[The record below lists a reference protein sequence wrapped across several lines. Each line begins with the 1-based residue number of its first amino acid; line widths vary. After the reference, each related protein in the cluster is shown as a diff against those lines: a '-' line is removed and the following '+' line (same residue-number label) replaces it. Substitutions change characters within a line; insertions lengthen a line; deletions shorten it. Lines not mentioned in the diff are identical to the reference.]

1 MESLV
6 SSVTFLRD
14 FIVDK
19 TSCQCPPFAHQRGQE
34 LNSSFSC
41 EHNEETLTWYPCTL
55 ADKWGSRNFPKYQ
68 CPYFHADTDMA
79 APCCMVLYPFTS
91 VHFTSYL
98 FWGSPHFYLP
108 FWALGSMVAFAA
120 GPCKQSHLHRN
131 WWSLPTNSSLKKTHH
146 ILPSFGGAVKSKT
159 LPCTNC
165 DEQPKFEE
173 FECKQATCHCCKEA
187 VDAFP
192 CCRFHVFS
200 LLDFRKVYMQS
211 STVYR
216 SRKLGSL
223 SSVIKINI

>member
-1 MESLV
+1 MSMPALCSPKRPRIEQLFQLW
-6 SSVTFLRD
+6 TQWR
-14 FIVDK
+14 I
-19 TSCQCPPFAHQRGQE
+19 
-34 LNSSFSC
+34 
-41 EHNEETLTWYPCTL
+41 TLTWYPCTL

-79 APCCMVLYPFTS
+79 GTMLYGFVPFHYQCILPATCFEDLPTFICPSELS
-91 VHFTSYL
+91 V
-98 FWGSPHFYLP
+98 
-108 FWALGSMVAFAA
+108 AMVAFAA

>member
-1 MESLV
+1 MLYGFVPFHISAFYQLPV
-6 SSVTFLRD
+6 LRISPLLCALLSSRYHGC
-14 FIVDK
+14 IC
-19 TSCQCPPFAHQRGQE
+19 S
-34 LNSSFSC
+34 
-41 EHNEETLTWYPCTL
+41 
-55 ADKWGSRNFPKYQ
+55 
-68 CPYFHADTDMA
+68 
-79 APCCMVLYPFTS
+79 
-91 VHFTSYL
+91 
-98 FWGSPHFYLP
+98 
-108 FWALGSMVAFAA
+108 

-159 LPCTNC
+159 LPCTNF